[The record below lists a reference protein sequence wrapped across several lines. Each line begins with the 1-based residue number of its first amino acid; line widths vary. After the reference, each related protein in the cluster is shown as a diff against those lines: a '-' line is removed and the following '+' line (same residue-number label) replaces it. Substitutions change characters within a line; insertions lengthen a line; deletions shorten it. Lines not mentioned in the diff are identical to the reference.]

1 VSPSVGQER
10 PLLPGFSSFSPSP
23 DARLCHGAA
32 ASLQLRKA
40 PSTAE
45 TSRQSVMPSERYSPT
60 VTNTCKSKQEP
71 HSAVIRMHSLADRSV
86 GLRRKLYFRGW

>member
-1 VSPSVGQER
+1 MSPSVGQER

-32 ASLQLRKA
+32 ASLQLRTA

-45 TSRQSVMPSERYSPT
+45 TSRQSVMPSERYSPSY
-60 VTNTCKSKQEP
+60 KHLQKQTRTTLCSDKNAQLSRQE
-71 HSAVIRMHSLADRSV
+71 
-86 GLRRKLYFRGW
+86 RRA